1 MDGKTVVT
9 QSRYKEPHSGPGL
22 PSHYQQTGLDLQ
34 ENPDIPE
41 EGLYP
46 LNERLINNHTN
57 FLLEVLMRMTS
68 DPVCAEVSSPHSPSS
83 SLL

>member
-9 QSRYKEPHSGPGL
+9 QSRYKEPHSSL
-22 PSHYQQTGLDLQ
+22 PSHYQQTGLDHQ

-46 LNERLINNHTN
+46 LNEHLTNNHTN
-57 FLLEVLMRMTS
+57 FLLEVLTRMIS
-68 DPVCAEVSSPHSPSS
+68 DPVCAEVSSPHSLSS